1 MELKEI
7 PGFPR
12 YFAGTDGKIYSN
24 TRNNMRP
31 MSPYMDRYGY
41 LALKPR
47 INGKMK
53 TQGVHRLLALAFIPN
68 PENKPQVNH
77 KNGIK
82 TDNRIENL
90 EWATESEN
98 VKHAFDHGLVS
109 ARRGEDSN
117 FSSITE
123 EIAHEVCKLL
133 EDRKLKD
140 WEIMERLGVTRS
152 VVSHM
157 KGGSRWTHVS
167 KNYDIPE
174 PRSNSRQLPKEQVID
189 ICGLLNAGHKPK
201 EISDEL
207 GFKFHTVSQIAYR
220 ARYKSISKDYL
231 Y

>member
-31 MSPYMDRYGY
+31 MSPYVDRYGY
-41 LALKPR
+41 LVLKPR

-98 VKHAFDHGLVS
+98 VKHAFDHGLIS

-123 EIAHEVCKLL
+123 DVAHEICKLL
-133 EDRKLKD
+133 EERKLRD
-140 WEIMERLGVTRS
+140 SEIIDKLGVTRS
-152 VVSHM
+152 VISHI
-157 KGGSRWTHVS
+157 KGGSRWSHVS
-167 KNYDIPE
+167 KHYDLPE
-174 PRSNSRQLPKEQVID
+174 PRKNSRQLPEQQVID
-189 ICGLLNAGHKPK
+189 ICGLLNAGYKPK
-201 EISDEL
+201 EISEEL
-207 GFKFHTVSQIAYR
+207 GLKLHTVSQIAYR
-220 ARYKSISKDYL
+220 ARYKSISKEYL